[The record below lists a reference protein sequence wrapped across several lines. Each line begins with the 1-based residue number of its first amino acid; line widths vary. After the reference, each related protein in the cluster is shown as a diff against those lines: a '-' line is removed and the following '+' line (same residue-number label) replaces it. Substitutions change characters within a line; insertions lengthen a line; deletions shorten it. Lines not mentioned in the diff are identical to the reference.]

1 MVAHSTDDDT
11 VAPSVNTKDQYGDKE
26 TAGVT
31 QDVGEDPI
39 DLAKVVSRGGN
50 IPEGEMVYPTG
61 PKVLLIIVGLMLA
74 VFLVALDQ
82 TIIATAI
89 PKITDKFKS
98 IDDIGWYGSAYF
110 LTSTALQPTFGRI
123 YKIFSIKG
131 TFLIAIGLFEL
142 GSLVCAVAPSS
153 TALILGRAIAGLG
166 VGGIFSGGIVI
177 LAYILPLQKRPL
189 AFASIASMWGIAS
202 IVGPLLGGAFT
213 DHVSW
218 RWCFYINLPLG
229 AISVAVVLLVLKIP
243 REANPEGLTILQRVR
258 QLDLIGAA
266 ILVPAVVSLLL
277 ALQWGGTTYPW
288 GNAKIIGL
296 FVCFGGLIIIFIISQ
311 WKLGEAA
318 TLPPRILKQRSVLA
332 SLLFAC
338 FFGAA
343 FFTDVY
349 YLPIYFQSVKGSSAT
364 KSGIQVL
371 PILLSCVL
379 TSIISGGL
387 ITALGFYTP
396 FLIGGM
402 VLFAIGAGLITTF
415 DVDTNSAHWI
425 GYQVIAGLG
434 VGVGFQVPILA
445 VQTVLHI
452 DDIPVGTAIIT
463 FFQSLGGALFISV
476 AQNIFTNGLKKGLER
491 YIPEVPAAVFL
502 FSGATEIESVLGKLG
517 LPERLGDVRRAYMV
531 GLKDTYRLDVALVCF
546 AFLAACFLE
555 WKNIKQ
561 EKQKKE
567 VEAKERGIELEP
579 AIAGV

>member
-11 VAPSVNTKDQYGDKE
+11 VAPSVNAPEMDSKE
-26 TAGVT
+26 KVASGVE
-31 QDVGEDPI
+31 QPI
-39 DLAKVVSRGGN
+39 DEPAQLAKIVSRGGN
-50 IPEGEMVYPTG
+50 PLEEEIVYPSG
-61 PKVLLIIVGLMLA
+61 AKVLLILVGLMLA

-89 PKITDKFKS
+89 PKITDRFKS

-131 TFLIAIGLFEL
+131 TFLVAIFLFEL
-142 GSLVCAVAPSS
+142 GSLICGIAPNS
-153 TALILGRAIAGLG
+153 TSLIIGRAIAGLG

-177 LAYILPLQKRPL
+177 LAYVLPLEKRPL

-229 AISVAVVLLVLKIP
+229 VISVAVVLLVLKIP
-243 REANPEGLTILQRVR
+243 REANPEGLTVLERVR

-266 ILVPAVVSLLL
+266 ILIPAVVSLLL
-277 ALQWGGTTYPW
+277 ALQWGGVTYPW
-288 GNAKIIGL
+288 NNAKIIGL
-296 FVCFGGLIIIFIISQ
+296 FVCFGGLIIIFIFSQ

-318 TLPPRILKQRSVLA
+318 TLPPRILKQRTVLS
-332 SLLFAC
+332 SLIFAC

-343 FFTDVY
+343 FFVDVY

-379 TSIISGGL
+379 SSIVSGGL
-387 ITALGFYTP
+387 ITALGYYTP

-402 VLFAIGAGLITTF
+402 LLYAIGAGLITTF

-476 AQNIFTNGLKKGLER
+476 GQNIFSNGLKEGLER
-491 YIPEVPAAVFL
+491 YIPEVPSSVFL
-502 FSGATEIESVLGKLG
+502 LSGATEIKDVLASLG
-517 LPERLGDVRRAYMV
+517 LQDRLPDVRKSYMV
-531 GLKDTYRLDVALVCF
+531 GLKDTYRLDVALACC
-546 AFLAACFLE
+546 AFVAACFLE
-555 WKNIKQ
+555 CKNIKA
-561 EKQKKE
+561 EKEKKE
-567 VEAKERGIELEP
+567 AEAKEKGIHLEP
-579 AIAGV
+579 AIAV

>member
-1 MVAHSTDDDT
+1 MGAHSTDDDT
-11 VAPSVNTKDQYGDKE
+11 VAPSLNATEQYVDKE
-26 TAGVT
+26 KAGAE
-31 QDVGEDPI
+31 QPELSKI
-39 DLAKVVSRGGN
+39 VSRGGN
-50 IPEGEMVYPTG
+50 PPENEIVYPTG
-61 PKVLLIIVGLMLA
+61 PKVILIILGLMLA

-89 PKITDKFKS
+89 PKITDRFKS
-98 IDDIGWYGSAYF
+98 IADIGWYGSAYF

-131 TFLIAIGLFEL
+131 TFLTAIGLFEL
-142 GSLVCAVAPSS
+142 GSLVCAIAPNS
-153 TALILGRAIAGLG
+153 TALIVGRAIAGLG

-177 LAYILPLQKRPL
+177 LAYVLPLQKRPL

-243 REANPEGLTILQRVR
+243 REANPEGLSVMARVR
-258 QLDLIGAA
+258 QLDLIGAS
-266 ILVPAVVSLLL
+266 ILIPAVVALLL
-277 ALQWGGTTYPW
+277 ALQWGGTKYAW
-288 GNAKIIGL
+288 NNAKIIGL
-296 FVCFGGLIIIFIISQ
+296 FVCFGGLIIIFIVTQ

-318 TLPPRILKQRSVLA
+318 TLPPRILKQRTVLA

-343 FFTDVY
+343 FFVDVY

-379 TSIISGGL
+379 SSIISGGV
-387 ITALGFYTP
+387 ITAVGIYTP

-402 VLFAIGAGLITTF
+402 LLFAIGAGLITTF
-415 DVDTNSAHWI
+415 EVDTNSARWI
-425 GYQVIAGLG
+425 GYQVLAGFG

-476 AQNIFTNGLKKGLER
+476 GQNIFSNGLKKGLET
-491 YIPEVPAAVFL
+491 YIPELPSAVFL
-502 FSGATEIESVLGKLG
+502 FSGATEIESILARLG
-517 LPERLGDVRRAYMV
+517 LPERIGDVRQAYMV

-546 AFLAACFLE
+546 AFVAACGLE
-555 WKNIKQ
+555 WKNIKA

-567 VEAKERGIELEP
+567 AEAKEKGIELEP
-579 AIAGV
+579 ALAVA

>member
-11 VAPSVNTKDQYGDKE
+11 VAPSVNAPEMDSKE
-26 TAGVT
+26 KVAQGVE
-31 QDVGEDPI
+31 QPI
-39 DLAKVVSRGGN
+39 DDEPVELAKVMSRGGN
-50 IPEGEMVYPTG
+50 PPEGEIVYPSG
-61 PKVLLIIVGLMLA
+61 AKVLLIITGLMLA

-89 PKITDKFKS
+89 PKITDRFKS

-131 TFLIAIGLFEL
+131 TFLVAIFLFEV
-142 GSLVCAVAPSS
+142 GSLICGIAPNS
-153 TALILGRAIAGLG
+153 TSLIIGRAIAGLG

-243 REANPEGLTILQRVR
+243 REANPEGLTVLERVR

-266 ILVPAVVSLLL
+266 ILIPAVVSLLL
-277 ALQWGGTTYPW
+277 ALQWGGVTYPW
-288 GNAKIIGL
+288 KDAKIIGL
-296 FVCFGGLIIIFIISQ
+296 FVCFGGLIIIFIFSQ

-318 TLPPRILKQRSVLA
+318 TLPPRIMKQRTVLA
-332 SLLFAC
+332 SLIFAC

-343 FFTDVY
+343 FFVDVY

-379 TSIISGGL
+379 SSIVSGGL
-387 ITALGFYTP
+387 ISTLGYYTP

-402 VLFAIGAGLITTF
+402 LLFSIGAGLITTF

-425 GYQVIAGLG
+425 GYQVLAGLG
-434 VGVGFQVPILA
+434 VGVGFQVPVLA
-445 VQTVLHI
+445 VQTVLHM

-476 AQNIFTNGLKKGLER
+476 GQNIFSNGLKEGLEEF
-491 YIPEVPAAVFL
+491 IPEVPSSVFL
-502 FSGATEIESVLGKLG
+502 LSGATEVKDVLASLG
-517 LPERLGDVRRAYMV
+517 LQDRLQDVRRAYMV
-531 GLKDTYRLDVALVCF
+531 GLKDTYRLDVALACC
-546 AFLAACFLE
+546 AFVAACFLE
-555 WKNIKQ
+555 WKNIKT
-561 EKQKKE
+561 EK
-567 VEAKERGIELEP
+567 EAKEAEAKEKGIHLEP
-579 AIAGV
+579 AIVV